1 MSERECPRIRCTHGS
16 GIQLTTYTHSFCATD
31 AFPPATAQRMRCR
44 ADRDA
49 VRYRSDL
56 DRIAPRLSTPLR
68 WSAGYDKKVCF
79 VTRRCIRV
87 AVTPADGAQLLGDS
101 VWTLGIGESRLGSP
115 NVTYWAVT
123 RGAQTSKTRRFH
135 KMGRGAT
142 DSPRMRAASSR
153 ATPLPSR
160 VCRCVCSQRGAG
172 PGVVL
177 RLQRMTD

>member
-16 GIQLTTYTHSFCATD
+16 GIQLTTYTHLFCATD

-115 NVTYWAVT
+115 NVTGRLHVELKLRKHADFIRWDGEPQTAPACVPRVLAPRHCPPAYVGVSVP
-123 RGAQTSKTRRFH
+123 RGERA
-135 KMGRGAT
+135 RGSCC
-142 DSPRMRAASSR
+142 D
-153 ATPLPSR
+153 
-160 VCRCVCSQRGAG
+160 CKE
-172 PGVVL
+172 
-177 RLQRMTD
+177 